1 MSDSE
6 KQSERPPTLLEDIR
20 LIFATILTD
29 PGSSLAYG
37 ADALIAVTI
46 VLFASDVRSGMTATL
61 IAGATVM
68 LVYLIAI
75 IVYNSMTR
83 HHVHRV
89 LGGGAFVS
97 SLITSEQIRTPWM
110 KKTVQFMGKM
120 GTGSLLSDFPATQAI
135 SLIAGVEALY
145 FIPVE
150 QRLAYAIGLVGLLS
164 MVQRYGL
171 GNLAK
176 FMIWPVIAF
185 YASNLAI
192 QIIGIGMIIDHGWIW
207 PTIPPEILEGKGL
220 AYFWPIIFTAVAAGA
235 TLITGVEVG
244 YASVNYPYHK
254 GKAIRISMW
263 ILYALVLCT
272 YSMQLINFMGL
283 GVTYD
288 RHILV
293 PIQIAKTIGGD
304 FLAVPFGVLI
314 AVMLLLAAQT
324 AQSDFPL
331 EILRASRSGFFP
343 RGIGDTAWRGTR
355 APLGLGGH
363 HGVYNPRAMFLL
375 GALSIIIM
383 YFFPSSH
390 KIEAMY
396 GLAVITAMSID
407 IASYFLRQIRARKFA
422 IMTGLGLL
430 IMLLMLGNIV
440 YNKFFEGAWFIV
452 VLMALYMVVFLF
464 SEAVYGL
471 WTEKVNMVPLELGLS
486 FPAFQGLPVDRKNV
500 LLISKFHPGVIHFL
514 KNYLRSGHMPLCAHF
529 QTDPDETLPEDLP
542 EWFENLVVPQGMD
555 TITAITKYVQERKP
569 ERVHLIP
576 LLVRGVDQIKHFYFG
591 NSMETLKHSISQF
604 ADVQVEYNRE
614 RILITFSE
622 ILNRIFPTLKRYALA
637 RQDRAYLEKVRAT
650 QKELDAK
657 PGDNANQSDKP
668 EPK

>member
-1 MSDSE
+1 MSDDHV
-6 KQSERPPTLLEDIR
+6 PPPSSDDEHHDGPPPSLWQDIR

-37 ADALIAVTI
+37 ADALIAITI
-46 VLFASDVRSGMTATL
+46 VLFANDFRTGMVATF
-61 IAGATVM
+61 IAGGIVM
-68 LVYLIAI
+68 GVYLIAI

-97 SLITSEQIRTPWM
+97 SHITSEQIRTPWL
-110 KKTVQFMGKM
+110 KKSVQFMGKM
-120 GTGSLLSDFPATQAI
+120 GTSSLLSDFPATQAI
-135 SLIAGVEALY
+135 SLIAGVEAMY

-150 QRLAYAIGLVGLLS
+150 QRLPVAVSFIFLLS
-164 MVQRYGL
+164 IVQRYGL

-176 FMIWPVIAF
+176 FMIWPVVAF
-185 YASNLAI
+185 YVSNLLI
-192 QIIGIGMIIDHGWIW
+192 QGSGIYFIATHGWVW
-207 PTIPPEILEGKGL
+207 PTIPPEILENPTFSD
-220 AYFWPIIFTAVAAGA
+220 FWPVIFTAVAAGA

-254 GKAIRISMW
+254 GKAIRVSMW
-263 ILYALVLCT
+263 MLYALVFTT

-293 PIQIAKTIGGD
+293 PLQIATTLGGD
-304 FLAVPFGVLI
+304 SLGVPFGVLT

-343 RGIGDTAWRGTR
+343 RGIGDTAWRRTKPV
-355 APLGLGGH
+355 AGLGGH
-363 HGVYNPRAMFLL
+363 HGVYNPRATILL
-375 GALSIIIM
+375 GVLSFIIL

-396 GLAVITAMSID
+396 GLAVITAMTID
-407 IASYFLRQIRARKFA
+407 IASYLLRQLRARKISA
-422 IMTGLGLL
+422 MTVIGFL
-430 IMLLMLGNIV
+430 IMMFMLINIV

-452 VLMALYMVVFLF
+452 ILMVLFMVLFLF

-471 WTEKVNMVPLELGLS
+471 WRQKVNMVPLAFALNY
-486 FPAFQGLPVDRKNV
+486 PAFFGLPVDRKNM

-514 KNYLRSGHMPLCAHF
+514 KNYIKSGHMPLAVHF
-529 QTDPDETLPEDLP
+529 QTDPEENIPEDLP
-542 EWFENLVVPQGMD
+542 EWFENRVVPQGMD
-555 TITAITKYVQERKP
+555 TITAITLCVQELKP

-576 LLVRGVDQIKHFYFG
+576 LLVRGVDSIKQYYFG

-614 RILITFSE
+614 RILITFTE
-622 ILNRIFPTLKRYALA
+622 ILNYIFPYFRKQALHK
-637 RQDRAYLEKVRAT
+637 QDREYLKKVREAREGAT
-650 QKELDAK
+650 DEKD
-657 PGDNANQSDKP
+657 S
-668 EPK
+668 